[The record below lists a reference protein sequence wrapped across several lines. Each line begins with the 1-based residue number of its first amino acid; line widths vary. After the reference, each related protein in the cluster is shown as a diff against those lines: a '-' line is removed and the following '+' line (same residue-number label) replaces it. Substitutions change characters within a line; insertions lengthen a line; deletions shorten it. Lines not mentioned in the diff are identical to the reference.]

1 MRINILVITAAVVT
15 AAAAAACSPGTLPG
29 SPSPILVGGGGARYN
44 GSITYRRLGG
54 NYAISEAPQA
64 LNLSLSLRDVNQ
76 IVGRF
81 ETSESS
87 GSVQGVLN
95 GDMSKGTFDA
105 TVLVLTTARQGG
117 TTTTCEGQGQIIG
130 TLSGVNLS
138 WTGGS
143 IAYNNCPGL
152 SLSSQAQAV
161 AVSPIPDSFGGRANL
176 VITVLGGAV
185 VPRGTCP
192 TGVVGFPFTVEMSE
206 TAGVNVTFDSRFRIE
221 EQRNSGA
228 TTSSELDMP
237 FSNITGG
244 TRRSYGAC
252 SPVAGTYQAFFSG
265 SDANGNRVRVA
276 SPVITLGP

>member
-1 MRINILVITAAVVT
+1 MRINILLVASVIT

-29 SPSPILVGGGGARYN
+29 SPSPILVGGGGGRYN

-54 NYAISEAPQA
+54 NFAISEAPQG
-64 LNLSLSLRDVNQ
+64 LNLSLTLRDVNQ

-87 GSVQGVLN
+87 GSVQGVLK
-95 GDMSKGTFDA
+95 GDMSNGTFDA

-117 TTTTCEGQGQIIG
+117 TTTTCEGQGQILG

-138 WTGGS
+138 WTGGA

-152 SLSSQAQAV
+152 TISSQAQAV
-161 AVSPIPDSFGGRANL
+161 AVSPIPDSFGNRANL

-192 TGVVGFPFTVEMSE
+192 AGVAGFPFTVEMSE
-206 TAGVNVTFDSRFRIE
+206 TAGVNVTLDSRFRIE
-221 EQRNSGA
+221 ERRGSGV

-237 FSNITGG
+237 FPSITGG

-252 SPVAGTYQAFFSG
+252 SPVSGTYQAFFSG
-265 SDANGNRVRVA
+265 TDANGNRVRVA
-276 SPVITLGP
+276 SPLVTLGP